1 MPKKKYSVLIYPLA
15 EQDLDEILV
24 YLNEFSVKGANAFL
38 DKLSMKLERLEEY
51 PEMFPLV
58 KDERLLE
65 KGYRIIPIDNYLVF
79 YVVTKKVV
87 QIRRIVFGKRNYFDF
102 L

>member
-15 EQDLDEILV
+15 EQDMDEIILF
-24 YLNEFSVKGANAFL
+24 LKELSLKGANAFL
-38 DKLSMKLERLEEY
+38 DKLSSKLNKLEEY

-58 KDERLLE
+58 KDERLSE
-65 KGYRIIPIDNYLVF
+65 KGYRIIPVDNYIVF
-79 YVVTKKVV
+79 YVVMKKNV
-87 QIRRIVFGKRNYFDF
+87 QVRRMIYGKRNYFDF